1 MQKKIKGLEELQEI
15 VNRLKLAGEKIVHC
29 HGVFD
34 LIHMGHIRHFQEAKT
49 FGDILIV
56 TITPDEFVNKG
67 PNRPAFTSTLR
78 LEALAS
84 LEMIDYVAENKWE
97 VAVKTIEYIKPDI
110 YCKGP
115 DYKNYTDD
123 ITGKIDE
130 EGQAIRTIGG
140 EIRFT
145 DDITFSS
152 SSLLNEFGDVYDNSQ
167 KSFIQKMF
175 KNQNYDKI
183 ISQIDELKNLKVLII
198 GETIIDQYVFC
209 EALGKSGKEPVLV
222 LRDLEMEQ
230 YAGGASA
237 IARHLSDFCNK
248 ITLVSMLGE
257 KKEHE
262 DYILKTL
269 PSNIDTKFVYKES
282 SPTITK
288 KRFVDHITKNK
299 SLGVY
304 SMNDSL
310 LNEKA
315 QSHLLGILNQLIP
328 DYDLMIVSD
337 YGHGFISKEVA
348 EYISNQSIFVS
359 LNAQINAANIGY
371 HTMNKYKNIDCTI
384 INETELRHEL
394 RDRESNIEDLMILLA
409 KVCNQII

>member
-1 MQKKIKGLEELQEI
+1 
-15 VNRLKLAGEKIVHC
+15 
-29 HGVFD
+29 
-34 LIHMGHIRHFQEAKT
+34 
-49 FGDILIV
+49 
-56 TITPDEFVNKG
+56 
-67 PNRPAFTSTLR
+67 
-78 LEALAS
+78 
-84 LEMIDYVAENKWE
+84 
-97 VAVKTIEYIKPDI
+97 
-110 YCKGP
+110 
-115 DYKNYTDD
+115 
-123 ITGKIDE
+123 
-130 EGQAIRTIGG
+130 
-140 EIRFT
+140 
-145 DDITFSS
+145 
-152 SSLLNEFGDVYDNSQ
+152 
-167 KSFIQKMF
+167 
-175 KNQNYDKI
+175 
-183 ISQIDELKNLKVLII
+183 
-198 GETIIDQYVFC
+198 
-209 EALGKSGKEPVLV
+209 
-222 LRDLEMEQ
+222 
-230 YAGGASA
+230 
-237 IARHLSDFCNK
+237 
-248 ITLVSMLGE
+248 MLGE

-409 KVCNQII
+409 KSLQSNYLVVTQGSKGATLYLRDNNSFFRCPAFASKVVDKIGSGDAMLALLSCSLKMDFDLGLALFLGSLAAAQSVETIGNSVPVQKTNLLKMFKHIIK